1 MRRLLLVVAVLAGV
15 SCCAGGWWGWR
26 SWSARRY
33 LEAIEGAKREASS
46 GSVARARRTLEEAA
60 SRWPGRGEAEFLL
73 GAVEQA
79 MGRTEAAKA
88 AWARVPGGS
97 EFGPEA
103 AMMLARVALAG
114 DLMAEA
120 ERHLPR
126 ALEAEGPLGI
136 EARESLLLLYKLQG
150 RYEEARRLVRD
161 GWVRYPDKVGT
172 LQQLWHLDNANPIA
186 LEDHRRIVD
195 RASRAAPED
204 DRVWLSRAHLA
215 NREARFDDSAAWL
228 SKCLARRPEDPAVW
242 RVALDRAL
250 AVQDPAR
257 AREALGHLPPG
268 LVPPAEVLELRA
280 WFASLAGDPEA
291 ERRALGRLVELDP
304 GAIHAV
310 DRLAG
315 LASRL
320 GEPGEVD
327 RLRGRKGELDRLLER
342 YLDRMFEPDPIEDA
356 VELAGWAERLGRAF
370 EARGWWEL
378 AGSLGEDEAEERRR
392 AIARLD
398 LLEGRRASAAS
409 LPELL
414 ADLEEMGTSIGPS
427 DAPAIPGGPM
437 PTFEDEAA
445 EAGLTFT
452 YASGKTP
459 ERQIPETMGGG
470 VGLLD
475 FDGDGL
481 LDVFVVQ
488 GGTFPPD
495 PDAPSTGDRLF
506 RNRGDGTFEDAT
518 ESSGIARLPAGYG
531 HGVAVGDVD
540 DDGDPDL
547 FLTRWGSYALYRNNG
562 DGTFG
567 DATEASGLGGDRDW
581 PTSAAFADLDGDGDL
596 DLYVCHYLVWDPE
609 HPRVCKE
616 PDEEVVRLCNP
627 GLFPSR
633 PDHLYRNDD
642 GRFVDVTA
650 EAGIVDTHGRGM
662 GVVANDFDGDGLIDL
677 YVANDQT
684 ANFLWRNLGGMRFEE
699 SGQLAGVA
707 ASGHGG
713 YQAGMGV
720 SCGDPNGDGLPDLV
734 VTNFYDEGTTFYQN
748 LGRGIFNDSSA
759 RAGVSAATRSL
770 LGFGIAFL
778 DANNDGW
785 DDLAQANGHVD
796 DFRPESPYAMP
807 AQLLLGGPSGRL
819 VDAGGRAGEP
829 WTVDRLGRAMAE
841 GDLDNDGRMDL
852 VLLSLDA
859 PMALLRNRSG
869 GIGRW
874 ATFALEGTGSG
885 RDAVGARVTVS
896 AGGRERVGW
905 RVGGGSYQSSGDPR
919 VHFGLGDADRVDSVE
934 VRWPSGRVDRFGGLP
949 VDSGF
954 LIREGEPVPRPLP
967 GFGAGGRASMGGRET
982 ADPGR
987 IDDD

>member
-1 MRRLLLVVAVLAGV
+1 MRRVLLVVAVLAGV
-15 SCCAGGWWGWR
+15 ASCAGGWWGWR
-26 SWSARRY
+26 SWSARQYR
-33 LEAIEGAKREASS
+33 EAIEGAKRSASA
-46 GSVARARRTLEEAA
+46 GAVARARRTLEEAA

-79 MGRTEAAKA
+79 MGRTEAAKS
-88 AWARVPGGS
+88 AWARVPEGS

-103 AMMLARVALAG
+103 AMMLARVALA
-114 DLMAEA
+114 DDRMAEA

-126 ALEAEGPLGI
+126 ALRAADPMGI

-161 GWVRYPDKVGT
+161 GWDRYPDKVGT
-172 LQQLWHLDNANPIA
+172 LQQLWHLDNANPIT

-195 RASRAAPED
+195 RASRAAPDD

-215 NREARFDDSAAWL
+215 NREARFEESAAWL
-228 SKCLARRPEDPAVW
+228 SECLARRPEDPAVW
-242 RVALDRAL
+242 RVVLDRAI
-250 AVQDPAR
+250 AAQDPSR
-257 AREALGHLPPG
+257 AREALGHLPAD
-268 LVPPAEVLELRA
+268 LVPPPEVLSLRS
-280 WFASLAGDPEA
+280 WFASQAGDPEA
-291 ERRALGRLVELDP
+291 ERRALRRLVEVDP
-304 GAIHAV
+304 GAINAV

-315 LASRL
+315 LASRF
-320 GEPGEVD
+320 GEQGEVD
-327 RLRGRKGELDRLLER
+327 RLRRRKGELDRLLER

-356 VELAGWAERLGRAF
+356 AELAGWAERLGRAF

-378 AGSLGEDEAEERRR
+378 AGSLGGDQAEGRRR
-392 AIARLD
+392 AMARLGR
-398 LLEGRRASAAS
+398 LEERRASAAS

-414 ADLEEMGTSIGPS
+414 ADLGELEPSIASSPARAGPV
-427 DAPAIPGGPM
+427 GPM
-437 PTFEDEAA
+437 PTFEDRAE
-445 EAGLTFT
+445 EAGLSFV
-452 YASGKTP
+452 YESGKTP

-470 VGLLD
+470 VGLID
-475 FDGDGL
+475 FDGDGW

-488 GGTFPPD
+488 GGRFPPD
-495 PDAPSTGDRLF
+495 PDATGTGDRLF

-518 ESSGIARLPAGYG
+518 ESSGVAGLSSGYG
-531 HGVAVGDVD
+531 HGVAVADYD
-540 DDGDPDL
+540 EDGDPDL
-547 FLTRWGSYALYRNNG
+547 FLTRWGAYALYRNNG
-562 DGTFG
+562 DGTFE
-567 DATEASGLGGDRDW
+567 DATEGSGLGGDRDW

-616 PDEEVVRLCNP
+616 PDEDVVRLCNP

-633 PDHLYRNDD
+633 PDHLYRNDG
-642 GRFVDVTA
+642 GRFVDVTE
-650 EAGIVDTHGRGM
+650 EAGIVDPHGRGM

-699 SGQLAGVA
+699 FGQVAGVA

-734 VTNFYDEGTTFYQN
+734 VTNFYDEGTTLYQN

-759 RAGVSAATRSL
+759 SAGVSTVTRSL

-796 DFRPESPYAMP
+796 DFRPDSPYAMP

-852 VLLSLDA
+852 VLLSLDS
-859 PMALLRNRSG
+859 PLALLRNQSEG
-869 GIGRW
+869 LGRW
-874 ATFALEGTGSG
+874 ATFALEGSESA

-896 AGGRERVGW
+896 AGGRDRVGW

-919 VHFGLGDADRVDSVE
+919 LHFGLGDADRIDSVE
-934 VRWPSGRVDRFGGLP
+934 VRWPSGRVDRFEGLP
-949 VDSGF
+949 ADSAF
-954 LIREGEPVPRPLP
+954 LIREGAPGPGPLA
-967 GFGAGGRASMGGRET
+967 GFGAGAR
-982 ADPGR
+982 P
-987 IDDD
+987 